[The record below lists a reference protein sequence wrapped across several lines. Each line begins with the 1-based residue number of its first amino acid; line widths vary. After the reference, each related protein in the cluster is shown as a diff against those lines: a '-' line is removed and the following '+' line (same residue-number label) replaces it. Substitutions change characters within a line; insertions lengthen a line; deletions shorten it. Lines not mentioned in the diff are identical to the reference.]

1 MQARLAS
8 IVPTGTSS
16 FTARATAPAAARA
29 AAGPPAALPAG
40 TPTDGPSALADY
52 RQLLGT
58 QLAKLL
64 DAAEAVGG
72 QVLAATRVLAEGFE
86 REAAV
91 VEAIGVCQ
99 VWLLVANRTFWPS
112 VWMVSLSAARNDWAS
127 ARMPHQLPA
136 PPFPSAAEA

>member
-1 MQARLAS
+1 
-8 IVPTGTSS
+8 VPTGTSS
-16 FTARATAPAAARA
+16 FTARRTAPAAAPA
-29 AAGPPAALPAG
+29 AAAPVAALPA
-40 TPTDGPSALADY
+40 TTKPDASSALSDY

-72 QVLAATRVLAEGFE
+72 QVLAATRILAEGFQ

-99 VWLLVANRTFWPS
+99 VRRQPNR
-112 VWMVSLSAARNDWAS
+112 LSFGS
-127 ARMPHQLPA
+127 SQLPPDPLRLVDLCTA
-136 PPFPSAAEA
+136 SL